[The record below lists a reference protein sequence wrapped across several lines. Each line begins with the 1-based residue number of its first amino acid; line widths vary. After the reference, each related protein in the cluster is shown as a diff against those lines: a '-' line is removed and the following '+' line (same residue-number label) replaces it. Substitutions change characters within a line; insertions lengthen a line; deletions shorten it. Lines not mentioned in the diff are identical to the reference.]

1 MLDTL
6 NCYKTDQNDLLSF
19 YTTLDVLQKNFEKL
33 SKYYKN
39 FNLINNI
46 KKVI

>member
-1 MLDTL
+1 MLDAL
-6 NCYKTDQNDLLSF
+6 NCRKNDQNDLLSF
-19 YTTLDVLQKNFEKL
+19 YTTLEVLQTNFEKL

-39 FNLINNI
+39 FNLVNNI